1 MADRRTENATLSALR
16 FDGAPV
22 VVTGAGAGIGRAC
35 CEVLADLEATV
46 LAVDFNSEI
55 LSAVSDTQSYG
66 ENAKAYLADVSS
78 EQSIKDLARQIA
90 KEHASVA
97 AVINVAGT
105 NDNTSFKVLELDQ
118 WNRILATNL
127 TSVFL
132 MAREFLPLV
141 QSSKGSF
148 VNIASTYGW
157 VGVRN
162 NTSYCASKAGV
173 INLTRQIATEVGS
186 SGVRVNSVCPGPTLT
201 PRRQRSFDE
210 GRSNREEA
218 ERRTLL
224 GRMAS
229 PTEIARVAVFLASN
243 AASYV
248 TGTSVI
254 ADGGQL
260 AFIGP
265 HD

>member
-1 MADRRTENATLSALR
+1 MAERRNDNHTLDALR
-16 FDGAPV
+16 FNGAPV
-22 VVTGAGAGIGRAC
+22 IVTGAGAGIGRAC
-35 CEVLADLEATV
+35 CEVLADLQAKV
-46 LAVDFNSEI
+46 IGVDFNAEI
-55 LSAVSDTQSYG
+55 LSSIKDGETYG
-66 ENAKAYLADVSS
+66 ENAEAHVADVSS
-78 EQSIKDLARQIA
+78 EESIKELVA
-90 KEHASVA
+90 KISKDHGSVA

-105 NDNTSFKVLELDQ
+105 NDNTSFKVLKLEQ
-118 WNRILATNL
+118 WNKILATNL
-127 TSVFL
+127 TSVFV
-132 MAREFLPLV
+132 MTREFLPLV
-141 QSSKGSF
+141 QSSRGSF

-173 INLTRQIATEVGS
+173 INLTRQIATEVGG

-210 GRSNREEA
+210 GRSNRQEA
-218 ERRTLL
+218 EQRTLL

-229 PTEIARVAVFLASN
+229 PAEIARVAVFLASN

-248 TGTSVI
+248 TGASFVV
-254 ADGGQL
+254 DGGQL